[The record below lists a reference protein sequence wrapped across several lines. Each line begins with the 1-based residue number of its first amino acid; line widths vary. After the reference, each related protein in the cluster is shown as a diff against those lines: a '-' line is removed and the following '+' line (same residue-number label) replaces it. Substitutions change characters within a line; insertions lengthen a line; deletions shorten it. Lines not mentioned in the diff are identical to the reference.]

1 MINSN
6 NISFHS
12 NNIDS
17 FIDTYRVQKVSM
29 LREFC
34 KKTGIQMS
42 LKEYDFDNKKSAT
55 FSDEDILNIFP
66 VVKCITPRATD
77 ATALFEAAQTRLQ
90 SGLHFELHFFLMSF
104 FSMYI
109 LTLFISDIDSCNILP
124 VIL

>member
-6 NISFHS
+6 NFSFHS

-90 SGLHFELHFFLMSF
+90 SGLHFDLHFFLMSF

-109 LTLFISDIDSCNILP
+109 LTLFISDIDSCNILS

>member
-1 MINSN
+1 
-6 NISFHS
+6 
-12 NNIDS
+12 
-17 FIDTYRVQKVSM
+17 
-29 LREFC
+29 
-34 KKTGIQMS
+34 MS

>member
-1 MINSN
+1 MKIRMKNQIFFSA
-6 NISFHS
+6 S
-12 NNIDS
+12 IDA
-17 FIDTYRVQKVSM
+17 FIEMYRVQKVSM

-42 LKEYDFDNKKSAT
+42 LREYDFDNKKSAT

-90 SGLHFELHFFLMSF
+90 SG
-104 FSMYI
+104 
-109 LTLFISDIDSCNILP
+109 
-124 VIL
+124 